1 MVPPGESAAG
11 TGVTVMTPTDANAGR
26 PTPGRTLSVIQLRPI
41 DGGVGLAATADLVFL
56 DAEKEDYLRMLE
68 LAIEALRPGG
78 LLIADNL
85 ASHEA
90 DLADFRETALAD
102 PRLAGL
108 VVPIGRGELVAVR
121 L

>member
-1 MVPPGESAAG
+1 
-11 TGVTVMTPTDANAGR
+11 MTPTDANAGR

-41 DGGVGLAATADLVFL
+41 DGGVGLAATADL
-56 DAEKEDYLRMLE
+56 
-68 LAIEALRPGG
+68 
-78 LLIADNL
+78 
-85 ASHEA
+85 
-90 DLADFRETALAD
+90 ADFRETALAD